1 MYKMQIFQETLAAVE
16 DAMEID
22 SAQILSGCKQE
33 EVVDARAL
41 LIRLMR
47 DRGLYPVQIS
57 SITGLN
63 SRSVTQFL
71 LGFSERINTRKIL
84 RMNYES
90 LKIKLG
96 IA

>member
-1 MYKMQIFQETLAAVE
+1 MQIFQETLAAVE

-41 LIRLMR
+41 LIKLMR

-71 LGFSERINTRKIL
+71 LSFSERINTRKIL

-90 LKIKLG
+90 LKNKLG

>member
-16 DAMEID
+16 NAMEID

-71 LGFSERINTRKIL
+71 LSFSERIKTRKIL

>member
-16 DAMEID
+16 DAMEIG

-41 LIRLMR
+41 LIKLMR

-71 LGFSERINTRKIL
+71 LSFSERINTRKIL

-96 IA
+96 IS

>member
-1 MYKMQIFQETLAAVE
+1 MQIFQETLAAVE

>member
-1 MYKMQIFQETLAAVE
+1 MQIFQETLAAVE

-41 LIRLMR
+41 LIKLMR

-71 LGFSERINTRKIL
+71 LSFSERINTRKIL

>member
-1 MYKMQIFQETLAAVE
+1 MQIFQETLAAVE
-16 DAMEID
+16 NAMEID

-41 LIRLMR
+41 LIKLMR

-71 LGFSERINTRKIL
+71 LSFSERIKTRKIL

>member
-1 MYKMQIFQETLAAVE
+1 MQIFQETLAAVE
-16 DAMEID
+16 NAMEID

-71 LGFSERINTRKIL
+71 LSFSERIKTRKIL

>member
-41 LIRLMR
+41 LIKLMR

-71 LGFSERINTRKIL
+71 LSFSERINTRKIL

>member
-1 MYKMQIFQETLAAVE
+1 MQIFQETLAAVE
-16 DAMEID
+16 NAMEID

-71 LGFSERINTRKIL
+71 VGFSERIKTRKIL

>member
-1 MYKMQIFQETLAAVE
+1 MQIFQETLAAVE

-41 LIRLMR
+41 LIKLMR

-71 LGFSERINTRKIL
+71 LSFSERINTRKIL
-84 RMNYES
+84 RMNYEN

>member
-41 LIRLMR
+41 LIKLMR

-71 LGFSERINTRKIL
+71 LSFSERINTRKIL

-96 IA
+96 IS

>member
-41 LIRLMR
+41 LIKLMR